1 MTKIYDCITFFQ
13 ENFITNLRF
22 EILDEVVDYFVVCES
37 KYNHRGEKKRLNFNL
52 LNPKFESKII
62 YLVLNENFK
71 EKNLWK
77 NQAVQREYIFNG
89 LRNAGEN
96 DYVMFSDPDE
106 IPNPEMIK
114 RLNLTSKYGI
124 FLQNCF
130 CYKLNIFNEYETPW
144 EGTRI
149 CKKKN
154 LKSFDYLRQKILK
167 KNLKKSFL
175 KFYIEKNIQLIQNGG
190 WHFNSLLS
198 PEEISKKLKTFAHEE
213 YASDKFSDIEVI
225 KKKIRDKKDLFD
237 RGNEYKKIKIDNSYP
252 KYIIN
257 NLEKFKNWID

>member
-13 ENFITNLRF
+13 ENFVTNLRF

-130 CYKLNIFNEYETPW
+130 CYKLNIFNKYETPW

-167 KNLKKSFL
+167 K
-175 KFYIEKNIQLIQNGG
+175 I
-190 WHFNSLLS
+190 
-198 PEEISKKLKTFAHEE
+198 
-213 YASDKFSDIEVI
+213 
-225 KKKIRDKKDLFD
+225 
-237 RGNEYKKIKIDNSYP
+237 
-252 KYIIN
+252 
-257 NLEKFKNWID
+257 